1 MTRKTTQNK
10 KDLVNTLDDV
20 DRVERLSLAEGRDKL
35 FEKFYN
41 NIRILVAT
49 ETISMVDLARQLGMK
64 SGKRIYDLNYGRGT
78 PSTEELIAL
87 SKHYKCTID
96 DLLNK
101 TARISFEAAQ
111 QQNT

>member
-1 MTRKTTQNK
+1 MTRKTTKTK
-10 KDLVNTLDDV
+10 KDLVNALDTE
-20 DRVERLSLAEGRDKL
+20 RPERLTLAEGRDKL

-41 NIRILVAT
+41 NVRILVAT
-49 ETISMVDLARQLGMK
+49 ETISMVDLSRQLGMK

-87 SKHYKCTID
+87 SKHFKCTID

-101 TARISFEAAQ
+101 SAYISWI
-111 QQNT
+111 